1 MAELEDAADSKSAG
15 TKYREGSNPS
25 SGIIQLQEEGKMC
38 GIVGY
43 IGNKDVDS
51 VILVGLEKLEYR
63 GYDSAGIAA
72 IHEGELFI
80 RKRKGRIV
88 DLYSLVNGKPIKGN
102 VGIGHTRWAT
112 HGKVTDENAH
122 PHTDCNNT
130 IAVVHN
136 GIIENYIELKKEL
149 TERGHVFKSDT
160 DSEVIPHLIEENYDG
175 DMLEAIL
182 KTIKKLK
189 GAFAFV
195 VISTLEPDKI
205 IGVRMASP
213 LILGVGE
220 NEMLFASDIPAL
232 LSHTKKIIT
241 LDDGEIVVARQN
253 SFQIY
258 DFEGN
263 PREKEIKEI
272 TWEADM
278 VEKEGFPHYMLKEIH
293 EQPKVFVKNI
303 ASYLKSG
310 EPQILK
316 DFNLRRILLNKN
328 EFYIQASGTSLHAG
342 MIGTYMVQDLARVKS
357 VAEYSSEFRYKNPVF
372 DPRTLVVAIS
382 QSGETAD
389 TLAGVRLAKKNG
401 LDVLSII
408 NVQES
413 TIARE
418 SDYVI
423 YINAGPEIGVAS
435 TKAYTAQ
442 LLILALLS
450 LEIGYL
456 KGYIPDDELKKY
468 VNELKTLPEKMRV
481 VLSHEAQIQHIAE
494 KFYNANNFM
503 FLGRGIN
510 FPTALEGALK
520 LKEISY
526 IHATGYAAGEMK
538 HGPIAL
544 VDENLPVVVVA
555 PKTSVYEKTISNI
568 QEVKARGGRIIIVA
582 TEGDEE
588 VKEFGEEIIYVPET
602 LEIFTPILSIIP
614 LQLLAYHIA
623 VLRNCDV
630 DKPRNLAKSVTVE

>member
-1 MAELEDAADSKSAG
+1 
-15 TKYREGSNPS
+15 
-25 SGIIQLQEEGKMC
+25 MC

-88 DLYSLVNGKPIKGN
+88 DLYSLVNGKPIRGKI
-102 VGIGHTRWAT
+102 GIGHTRWAT

-122 PHTDCNNT
+122 PHTDCKNT
-130 IAVVHN
+130 VAVVHN

-149 TERGHVFKSDT
+149 IERGHIFKSDT
-160 DSEVIPHLIEENYDG
+160 DSEIIPHLIEEYYNG
-175 DMLEAIL
+175 DLFRAVL

-195 VISTLEPDKI
+195 VISTHEPDKI

-241 LDDGEIVVARQN
+241 LDDGEIVVARQDN
-253 SFQIY
+253 YEIF

-263 PREKEIKEI
+263 PKEKEVKEI

-342 MIGTYMVQDLARVKS
+342 MIGTYMLQNLARVKS
-357 VAEYSSEFRYKNPVF
+357 IAEYSSEFRYKNPVF

-389 TLAGVRLAKKNG
+389 TLAGVRLAKRNG

-468 VNELKTLPEKMRV
+468 VDELKTLPEKMRII
-481 VLSHEAQIQHIAE
+481 LSHEAQIQHIAE
-494 KFYNANNFM
+494 KFYTANNFM

-588 VKEFGEEIIYVPET
+588 VKEFGEEVIYVPET